1 MGETHK
7 HFTVYF
13 LPRPYRIV
21 HEEQP
26 ITVVLTKF
34 KVFQCQEPVKF

>member
-1 MGETHK
+1 MGKTHK

-26 ITVVLTKF
+26 IKLH
-34 KVFQCQEPVKF
+34 